1 MEKQFDN
8 SMVMF
13 ENEYYAEGGKS
24 PMFKG
29 KLTVNGVDK
38 EFALW
43 AKEKDG
49 KVFYSGKI
57 TDPYVK
63 PTQNQVQD
71 PLKKDR
77 DTSFLKQY
85 PEDPMP
91 DNDLPF

>member
-77 DTSFLKQY
+77 VQESLSNY
-85 PEDPMP
+85 PTD
-91 DNDLPF
+91 DKATDDLPF